1 MAYAVIKRGSSGK
14 GWFAIAKED
23 PPFFISVRQFAAWDL
38 HENQELDEAE
48 YRRILGLKRRDDCQ
62 EKALSLLAV
71 REHTA
76 WELKE
81 KLLARKFSSAQ
92 IDEVLAQL
100 REDGSLDEARY
111 AESMIR
117 SRQSRNPEGKALLLE
132 RLVAKGVP
140 REEAAK
146 AVNAAFAEHGEAYL
160 RVAFENV
167 GRTTPDRNKQIQKLL
182 RKGFSYRDVKRLFS

>member
-1 MAYAVIKRGSSGK
+1 MVCHCQGGSS
-14 GWFAIAKED
+14 
-23 PPFFISVRQFAAWDL
+23 FFISVRQFAAWDL

-71 REHTA
+71 REHTER
-76 WELKE
+76 ELKE

-92 IDEVLAQL
+92 IDEVLVQL

-117 SRQSRNPEGKALLLE
+117 SRQSRNPEKALLLE